1 VEELIRGN
9 RKFNFNRETIE
20 PLILHVIESR
30 PEPLRVRA
38 CPNPY
43 KMDLPRL
50 FPFSESLRLI
60 RSPPPGEE
68 LKPEEHQS
76 PPDLAIPF
84 CVRLLVASL
93 CQTPP
98 SLAKT
103 VVRTPGLCRLHR

>member
-43 KMDLPRL
+43 KMDLPPS
-50 FPFSESLRLI
+50 FPLLRKLAPHPLAAA
-60 RSPPPGEE
+60 RRGVEAGGAPKPP
-68 LKPEEHQS
+68 
-76 PPDLAIPF
+76 
-84 CVRLLVASL
+84 
-93 CQTPP
+93 
-98 SLAKT
+98 
-103 VVRTPGLCRLHR
+103 